1 MAGNN
6 GAVAQWPPASP
17 KDVLRLTPKKPHTN
31 PIHSSPLRRTTAVSP
46 SPRSRRPLPPG
57 HNDDDDEDEDSD
69 ATTSEEDEEALQL
82 QLKAIEMKLKLKR
95 LQKEKKRKALAAA
108 ANAPSSSSTIPRTS
122 NTGGRVTPP
131 PSIPPTFESTAP
143 DVQVPVSPSPRR
155 RNNMPISDA
164 NPPQSPSRVLL
175 GIDKGL
181 RARDISL
188 KRAPGMTN
196 LIAEQPPRKP
206 QFASSSTSS
215 TASALHN
222 VTKDNPFAPRSSRA
236 AASAAA
242 AAAAPVEHVKSFSER
257 IAEQRAGITAKEARA
272 RENEKLRSKGW
283 NMDSNDNATVSSM
296 DSNTLVASRAS
307 SVTSHRPASSQQQQ
321 QQMGS
326 TRLQTSRI
334 TSSTASASTAALPAL
349 PDVPKPTGPSS
360 ISGPADPASGSQEPS
375 DLGSGFDSFS
385 SLHLSR
391 RTIPHTTLSRHLQ
404 EKELFQLPRLLKTV
418 HSPEYD
424 PPDVPGDWVVFG
436 IVSSKSE
443 PRDVAREGGGKY
455 IVMQLTD
462 LKWEI
467 DLFFFG
473 ATFQKYYRIPVG
485 TVLAILNPNIMKPR
499 NQDSGKFSLTLSDGN
514 DEESSILEIGQS
526 RDLAGC
532 KARKRD
538 GKECGVWVDKRRTE
552 YCDFHVEQTV
562 AKNRAGR
569 MELNTMG
576 KLYSPPKNKGGIRP
590 KRNWLRGGKQE
601 KEDGLLPL
609 GGVGV
614 VPDLPVRAGGGGGNV
629 YVSSG
634 FSTARLIDG
643 GEKTGDLNWQRE
655 KEERVR
661 RVLARREKEREV
673 TRGLLAVGNSNTGME
688 YLKANLEDEG
698 KTVVGGA
705 RAMENAGKSVGKGQT
720 VQEVR
725 SKALE
730 EFRKG
735 MMAVK
740 ASDVS
745 LSPVKSKRKV
755 ADRKSGSPEDTNTA
769 SGGKGGQSATDDERA
784 VKRTRKTDEGPV
796 GWAQRDVK
804 KHLDR
809 NVALTSAGGYKQ
821 TQLGFGRARSR
832 SPPKNIAAAAGGSDI
847 GAFEV
852 EQRVEREMSPT
863 KSNMVMAGRPRRDS
877 KTVTF
882 APTPDRG
889 GAAAVV
895 GDDDSD
901 DELEILGM

>member
-1 MAGNN
+1 MASNN
-6 GAVAQWPPASP
+6 DAIAQWPPASP
-17 KDVLRLTPKKPHTN
+17 KDVLRLTPKKPLTN

-46 SPRSRRPLPPG
+46 SPRSRRPLPVEE
-57 HNDDDDEDEDSD
+57 EDEDSD
-69 ATTSEEDEEALQL
+69 ATTSDEDEEALQL

-108 ANAPSSSSTIPRTS
+108 ANADNSNPLPSQS
-122 NTGGRVTPP
+122 GRVTPP
-131 PSIPPTFESTAP
+131 PPSRPAFEP
-143 DVQVPVSPSPRR
+143 DVQVPVSPSPRK
-155 RNNMPISDA
+155 RNMGISDT

-181 RARDISL
+181 KARDISL

-196 LIAEQPPRKP
+196 LIAEPPRKQ
-206 QFASSSTSS
+206 QFTSSTS
-215 TASALHN
+215 SALHN
-222 VTKDNPFAPRSSRA
+222 VTKDNPFAPRSSRNA
-236 AASAAA
+236 TSTSV
-242 AAAAPVEHVKSFSER
+242 APVAQVKTFSER
-257 IAEQRAGITAKEARA
+257 IAEQRAGITAKETRA

-283 NMDSNDNATVSSM
+283 GTDSGDTGTASSTVSSTM
-296 DSNTLVASRAS
+296 GTDLTLVPSRSS
-307 SVTSHRPASSQQQQ
+307 SVTSHRPSSSQQNIA
-321 QQMGS
+321 S
-326 TRLQTSRI
+326 RLQTSRS
-334 TSSTASASTAALPAL
+334 TSTTSTTVATEP
-349 PDVPKPTGPSS
+349 PKPTGSSS
-360 ISGPADPASGSQEPS
+360 ISGPADPSSTSQDTS

-391 RTIPHTTLSRHLQ
+391 RSIPHTTLSRHLQ

-462 LKWEI
+462 LKWEL

-473 ATFQKYYRIPVG
+473 STFQKYYRIPVG

-499 NQDSGKFSLTLSDGN
+499 NQDSGKFSLTLSDSN
-514 DEESSILEIGQS
+514 DDASSILEIGHS

-576 KLYSPPKNKGGIRP
+576 KLYSPPKNKGGMRP
-590 KRNWLRGGKQE
+590 KRNWLRGGKQD
-601 KEDGLLPL
+601 KDDGLLPL
-609 GGVGV
+609 GGPGV

-629 YVSSG
+629 YVSAG

-673 TRGLLAVGNSNTGME
+673 TKGLLAVGNSNTGME

-698 KTVVGGA
+698 KLVMGGH
-705 RAMENAGKSVGKGQT
+705 RAMENAGKSIGKGQT

-735 MMAVK
+735 MAAVK

-755 ADRKSGSPEDTNTA
+755 ADRKSGSPEA
-769 SGGKGGQSATDDERA
+769 GPGKMGGTDDERA
-784 VKRTRKTDEGPV
+784 VKRTRKIDEGPV

-804 KHLDR
+804 KHLER
-809 NVALTSAGGYKQ
+809 NVVLTTSGGLKQ
-821 TQLGFGRARSR
+821 TRLDFGRARSR
-832 SPPKNIAAAAGGSDI
+832 SRSRSKSPPKAVGVSDGI
-847 GAFEV
+847 Y
-852 EQRVEREMSPT
+852 EREASPT
-863 KSNMVMAGRPRRDS
+863 KSNMKPAVGLGGRPRRDS

-882 APTPDRG
+882 APTPDKG
-889 GAAAVV
+889 VV
-895 GDDDSD
+895 DDDSD
-901 DELEILGM
+901 DDLEILGM

>member
-1 MAGNN
+1 MASNN
-6 GAVAQWPPASP
+6 DAIAQWPPASP
-17 KDVLRLTPKKPHTN
+17 KDVLRLTPKKPLTN

-46 SPRSRRPLPPG
+46 SPRSRRPLRPTT
-57 HNDDDDEDEDSD
+57 EEEEEDSD
-69 ATTSEEDEEALQL
+69 ATTSDEDEEALQL

-95 LQKEKKRKALAAA
+95 LQKDKKRKALAAA
-108 ANAPSSSSTIPRTS
+108 KSDSNPQPISSNS
-122 NTGGRVTPP
+122 GRVTPP
-131 PSIPPTFESTAP
+131 PPSRPAFEP
-143 DVQVPVSPSPRR
+143 DVQVPVSPSPRK
-155 RNNMPISDA
+155 RNMGISDT
-164 NPPQSPSRVLL
+164 NPPQSPSRILL

-196 LIAEQPPRKP
+196 LIAEPPRKP
-206 QFASSSTSS
+206 QFTSSTS
-215 TASALHN
+215 SALHN
-222 VTKDNPFAPRSSRA
+222 VTKDNPFAPKSGRLTITPS
-236 AASAAA
+236 
-242 AAAAPVEHVKSFSER
+242 APVEQVKTFSER
-257 IAEQRAGITAKEARA
+257 IAEQRAGITAKETRA

-283 NMDSNDNATVSSM
+283 GVDSNETVTTSSAASSAIGT
-296 DSNTLVASRAS
+296 DSNTLVPSRS
-307 SVTSHRPASSQQQQ
+307 SSLSSHRPSSSQQNTA
-321 QQMGS
+321 S
-326 TRLQTSRI
+326 RLQTSRS
-334 TSSTASASTAALPAL
+334 TSTASTAVATEP
-349 PDVPKPTGPSS
+349 PKLVGPSS
-360 ISGPADPASGSQEPS
+360 ISGPSDPTSQEPS

-385 SLHLSR
+385 TLHLSR

-473 ATFQKYYRIPVG
+473 STFQKYYRIPVG

-499 NQDSGKFSLTLSDGN
+499 NQDSGKFSLTLSDSN
-514 DEESSILEIGQS
+514 DDATSILEIGHS

-538 GKECGVWVDKRRTE
+538 GKECGTWVDKRRTE

-569 MELNTMG
+569 MELSTMG
-576 KLYSPPKNKGGIRP
+576 KLYSPPKKGAMRP

-601 KEDGLLPL
+601 EDGLLP
-609 GGVGV
+609 VNAGV

-629 YVSSG
+629 YVSAG

-643 GEKTGDLNWQRE
+643 GEKTGDLNWRRE
-655 KEERVR
+655 KEERVK

-673 TRGLLAVGNSNTGME
+673 TKGLLAVGNSNTGME

-698 KTVVGGA
+698 KVVTGGQ
-705 RAMENAGKSVGKGQT
+705 RAMENAGKSIGKGQT

-745 LSPVKSKRKV
+745 LSPVKSKRKA
-755 ADRKSGSPEDTNTA
+755 ADRKSGSPDP
-769 SGGKGGQSATDDERA
+769 GPGKTATDDERA
-784 VKRTRKTDEGPV
+784 VKRTRKFDEGPV

-804 KHLDR
+804 KHLER
-809 NVALTSAGGYKQ
+809 NVALTPAGGLRQ
-821 TQLGFGRARSR
+821 TQLGFGRAKSRSKSR
-832 SPPKNIAAAAGGSDI
+832 SPSKSPPRVV
-847 GAFEV
+847 EV
-852 EQRVEREMSPT
+852 HEREASPT
-863 KSNMVMAGRPRRDS
+863 KSNMRSVGLGVGRPRRDS

-882 APTPDRG
+882 APTPDK
-889 GAAAVV
+889 GAA
-895 GDDDSD
+895 DDDSD
-901 DELEILGM
+901 DDLEILGM

>member
-1 MAGNN
+1 MASNN
-6 GAVAQWPPASP
+6 DAITQWPPASP
-17 KDVLRLTPKKPHTN
+17 KDVLRLTPKKPLTN
-31 PIHSSPLRRTTAVSP
+31 PHHSSPLRRATAVSP
-46 SPRSRRPLPPG
+46 SPRSRRPLPA
-57 HNDDDDEDEDSD
+57 DEDEDSD
-69 ATTSEEDEEALQL
+69 ATTSDEDEEALQL

-108 ANAPSSSSTIPRTS
+108 AAGNGGNSNPISSQQS
-122 NTGGRVTPP
+122 GRVTPP
-131 PSIPPTFESTAP
+131 PPPSRPAFEP
-143 DVQVPVSPSPRR
+143 DVQVPVSPSPRKKM
-155 RNNMPISDA
+155 MPISDT

-196 LIAEQPPRKP
+196 LIAEPPRKP
-206 QFASSSTSS
+206 QFTSSTSS
-215 TASALHN
+215 ALHN
-222 VTKDNPFAPRSSRA
+222 ITKDNPFAPKSSR
-236 AASAAA
+236 STITP
-242 AAAAPVEHVKSFSER
+242 AAPVEQVKTFSER

-283 NMDSNDNATVSSM
+283 NVDSSDAASTVSSTM
-296 DSNTLVASRAS
+296 GTDSATLAPSRAP
-307 SVTSHRPASSQQQQ
+307 SVASHRPSSSQQNI
-321 QQMGS
+321 GS
-326 TRLQTSRI
+326 RLQPPRST
-334 TSSTASASTAALPAL
+334 STASTVVAAEP
-349 PDVPKPTGPSS
+349 PKPSGSSS
-360 ISGPADPASGSQEPS
+360 ISGPSDPMSVGQEPS
-375 DLGSGFDSFS
+375 DLGAGFDSFS

-391 RTIPHTTLSRHLQ
+391 RSIPHTTLSRHLQ

-462 LKWEI
+462 LKWEL

-473 ATFQKYYRIPVG
+473 STFQKYYRIPVG

-499 NQDSGKFSLTLSDGN
+499 NQDSGKFSLTLSDSN
-514 DEESSILEIGQS
+514 DDASSILEIGHS
-526 RDLAGC
+526 RDLGAC

-569 MELNTMG
+569 ME
-576 KLYSPPKNKGGIRP
+576 
-590 KRNWLRGGKQE
+590 
-601 KEDGLLPL
+601 
-609 GGVGV
+609 
-614 VPDLPVRAGGGGGNV
+614 
-629 YVSSG
+629 
-634 FSTARLIDG
+634 
-643 GEKTGDLNWQRE
+643 
-655 KEERVR
+655 
-661 RVLARREKEREV
+661 
-673 TRGLLAVGNSNTGME
+673 

-698 KTVVGGA
+698 KVVMGGQ
-705 RAMENAGKSVGKGQT
+705 RAMENAGKSIGKGQT

-735 MMAVK
+735 MAAVK

-745 LSPVKSKRKV
+745 LSPVKSKRKA
-755 ADRKSGSPEDTNTA
+755 ADRKSGSPEA
-769 SGGKGGQSATDDERA
+769 GPGKMGGTDDERA
-784 VKRTRKTDEGPV
+784 VKRTRKADEGPV

-804 KHLDR
+804 KHLER
-809 NVALTSAGGYKQ
+809 NAALTTGGGLKQ
-821 TQLGFGRARSR
+821 TRLEFGRANSRSR
-832 SPPKNIAAAAGGSDI
+832 SRSKSPPKGD
-847 GAFEV
+847 GAMGY
-852 EQRVEREMSPT
+852 EREASPT
-863 KSNMVMAGRPRRDS
+863 KSNIKSVAGGGRPRRDS

-889 GAAAVV
+889 VV
-895 GDDDSD
+895 DDDSD
-901 DELEILGM
+901 DDLEILGM

>member
-6 GAVAQWPPASP
+6 DAIAQWPPASP

-46 SPRSRRPLPPG
+46 SPRSRRPLPV
-57 HNDDDDEDEDSD
+57 DEEDEDSD
-69 ATTSEEDEEALQL
+69 ATTSDEDEEALQL

-108 ANAPSSSSTIPRTS
+108 ANADNLNPLPLQS
-122 NTGGRVTPP
+122 GRVTPP
-131 PSIPPTFESTAP
+131 PPSRPAFEP
-143 DVQVPVSPSPRR
+143 DVQVPVSPSPRK
-155 RNNMPISDA
+155 RNMGISDT

-196 LIAEQPPRKP
+196 LIAEPPRKQ
-206 QFASSSTSS
+206 QFTSSTS
-215 TASALHN
+215 SALHN
-222 VTKDNPFAPRSSRA
+222 VTKDNPFAPRSSRN
-236 AASAAA
+236 STITP
-242 AAAAPVEHVKSFSER
+242 AAPVEHVKTFSER

-283 NMDSNDNATVSSM
+283 STDTGDTGTASSTVSSTKGT
-296 DSNTLVASRAS
+296 DSTLVPSRTPSVASR
-307 SVTSHRPASSQQQQ
+307 RPSNSQQNV
-321 QQMGS
+321 G
-326 TRLQTSRI
+326 TRLQTSRV
-334 TSSTASASTAALPAL
+334 TSTASAASTAVATEP
-349 PDVPKPTGPSS
+349 PKPIGSSS
-360 ISGPADPASGSQEPS
+360 ISGPTDPTSASQETS

-391 RTIPHTTLSRHLQ
+391 RSVPHTTLSRHLQ
-404 EKELFQLPRLLKTV
+404 DKELFQLPRLLKTV

-462 LKWEI
+462 LKWEL

-473 ATFQKYYRIPVG
+473 STFQKYYRIPVG

-499 NQDSGKFSLTLSDGN
+499 NQDSGKFSLTLSDIN
-514 DEESSILEIGQS
+514 DDATSILEIGHS

-532 KARKRD
+532 KAKKRD
-538 GKECGVWVDKRRTE
+538 GKDCGVWVDKRRTE
-552 YCDFHVEQTV
+552 YCDFHVEQSV

-569 MELNTMG
+569 MELSTMG
-576 KLYSPPKNKGGIRP
+576 KLYSPPKNKGGMRP
-590 KRNWLRGGKQE
+590 KRNFLRGGKQE
-601 KEDGLLPL
+601 RDDGLLPL
-609 GGVGV
+609 GGSGV

-629 YVSSG
+629 YVSAG

-643 GEKTGDLNWQRE
+643 GDKTGDLNWQRE

-673 TRGLLAVGNSNTGME
+673 TKGLLAVGNNNTGME
-688 YLKANLEDEG
+688 YLKANLEDEV
-698 KTVVGGA
+698 KVVTGGQ
-705 RAMENAGKSVGKGQT
+705 RAMENAGKSIGKGQT

-735 MMAVK
+735 MAAVK
-740 ASDVS
+740 ASDVT

-755 ADRKSGSPEDTNTA
+755 ADRKSGSPEP
-769 SGGKGGQSATDDERA
+769 GPGKVAGTDDERA
-784 VKRTRKTDEGPV
+784 IKRTRKTDEGPV

-804 KHLDR
+804 KHLER
-809 NVALTSAGGYKQ
+809 NVALTTSGGFKQ
-821 TQLGFGRARSR
+821 TRLDFGRARSR
-832 SPPKNIAAAAGGSDI
+832 SRSRSKSPPKAVEVSDEI
-847 GAFEV
+847 F
-852 EQRVEREMSPT
+852 EREASPT
-863 KSNMVMAGRPRRDS
+863 KSNMKPAVGLSGRPRRDS

-882 APTPDRG
+882 APTPDKR
-889 GAAAVV
+889 AVD
-895 GDDDSD
+895 DDDSD
-901 DELEILGM
+901 DDLEILGM

>member
-1 MAGNN
+1 MASNN
-6 GAVAQWPPASP
+6 EAIAQWPPAFP
-17 KDVLRLTPKKPHTN
+17 KDVLRLTPKKPLTN
-31 PIHSSPLRRTTAVSP
+31 PLHSSPLRRATAVSP
-46 SPRSRRPLPPG
+46 SPRSRRPLPV
-57 HNDDDDEDEDSD
+57 DEQDEDSD
-69 ATTSEEDEEALQL
+69 ATTSDEDEEALQL

-95 LQKEKKRKALAAA
+95 LQKEKKRKALLAAA
-108 ANAPSSSSTIPRTS
+108 GGGGADKSNPISSQS
-122 NTGGRVTPP
+122 GRITPP
-131 PSIPPTFESTAP
+131 PPSRPAFEP
-143 DVQVPVSPSPRR
+143 DVQVPVSPSPRKR
-155 RNNMPISDA
+155 NMPISDT

-196 LIAEQPPRKP
+196 LIAEPPRKP
-206 QFASSSTSS
+206 QFTSSTSS
-215 TASALHN
+215 ALHN
-222 VTKDNPFAPRSSRA
+222 ITKDNPFAPKSTRSIA
-236 AASAAA
+236 PPP
-242 AAAAPVEHVKSFSER
+242 APVEKVKSFSER
-257 IAEQRAGITAKEARA
+257 MAEQRASITAKETRA

-283 NMDSNDNATVSSM
+283 NVDANDANTTSSTVSSAATAT
-296 DSNTLVASRAS
+296 DSNTLVPSRAS
-307 SVTSHRPASSQQQQ
+307 SVSSHRPSSSQQGT
-321 QQMGS
+321 GS
-326 TRLQTSRI
+326 RLQTSRS
-334 TSSTASASTAALPAL
+334 TSTASTAVAAEPVKLA
-349 PDVPKPTGPSS
+349 GPSS
-360 ISGPADPASGSQEPS
+360 ISGPSEPTSASQEPS

-391 RTIPHTTLSRHLQ
+391 RSIPHTTLSRHLQ
-404 EKELFQLPRLLKTV
+404 EKELFPIPRLLKTV

-462 LKWEI
+462 LKWEV
-467 DLFFFG
+467 DMFFFG
-473 ATFQKYYRIPVG
+473 STFQKYYRIPVG

-499 NQDSGKFSLTLSDGN
+499 NQDSGKFSLTLSDSN
-514 DEESSILEIGQS
+514 DDASSILEIGHS

-576 KLYSPPKNKGGIRP
+576 KLYSPPKAKGGMRP

-609 GGVGV
+609 GGAGV
-614 VPDLPVRAGGGGGNV
+614 VPDLPVRAGGGGGNL

-673 TRGLLAVGNSNTGME
+673 TKGLLAVGNSNTGME

-698 KTVVGGA
+698 KVVAGGL
-705 RAMENAGKSVGKGQT
+705 RAMENAGKSIGKGQT

-735 MMAVK
+735 MAAVK

-745 LSPVKSKRKV
+745 LSPVKGKRKV
-755 ADRKSGSPEDTNTA
+755 ADRRSRSPEAGPGKMA
-769 SGGKGGQSATDDERA
+769 SGTDDERA
-784 VKRTRKTDEGPV
+784 IKRTRKIDEGPV
-796 GWAQRDVK
+796 GWAQKDVK

-809 NVALTSAGGYKQ
+809 NVSLAASGGLKQ
-821 TQLGFGRARSR
+821 TRLDFGRTKSRSR
-832 SPPKNIAAAAGGSDI
+832 SRSKSPPKISVVSD
-847 GAFEV
+847 GF
-852 EQRVEREMSPT
+852 EREASPT
-863 KSNMVMAGRPRRDS
+863 KSNMKTFVGGRPRRDS
-877 KTVTF
+877 KSVTF
-882 APTPDRG
+882 APTPDKT
-889 GAAAVV
+889 AL
-895 GDDDSD
+895 DDDSD
-901 DELEILGM
+901 DDLEILGM